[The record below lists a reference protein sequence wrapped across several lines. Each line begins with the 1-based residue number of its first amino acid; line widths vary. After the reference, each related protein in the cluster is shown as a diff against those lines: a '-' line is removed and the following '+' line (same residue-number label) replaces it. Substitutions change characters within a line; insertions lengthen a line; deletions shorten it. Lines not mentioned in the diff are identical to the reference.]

1 MRMPPFMRQS
11 NANPLTLAAWQYELL
26 MTWASQQ
33 EAQAPVVTAAAPAVP
48 PLSRRAAARQRAVLA
63 RVNRGRPQ

>member
-1 MRMPPFMRQS
+1 MPPFMRQS
-11 NANPLTLAAWQYELL
+11 NGNPLTLAAWQYELL

-33 EAQAPVVTAAAPAVP
+33 DAPVPVVTAAAPAVR
-48 PLSRRAAARQRAVLA
+48 PLSRRAAARQSEVLA